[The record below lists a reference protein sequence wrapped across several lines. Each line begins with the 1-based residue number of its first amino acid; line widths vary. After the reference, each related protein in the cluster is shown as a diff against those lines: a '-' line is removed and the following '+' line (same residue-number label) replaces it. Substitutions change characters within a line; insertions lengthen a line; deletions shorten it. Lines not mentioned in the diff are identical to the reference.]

1 MDISDKIINVCIIF
15 AILAILSIIFGCYYF
30 SGKSENF
37 KNTSLS
43 DENSVIKQLI
53 TMLANTNT
61 PDSLILNL
69 MKKHKAYFKNE
80 KFVTKVVEQLK
91 EAEEPETPKESKESK
106 KPKTLQKIPIDE
118 QPKVKLP
125 KKPTK

>member
-1 MDISDKIINVCIIF
+1 
-15 AILAILSIIFGCYYF
+15 
-30 SGKSENF
+30 
-37 KNTSLS
+37 
-43 DENSVIKQLI
+43 
-53 TMLANTNT
+53 MLANTNT

-91 EAEEPETPKESKESK
+91 EAEEPETPKESK